1 LHIYFEN
8 IYILLYFLAFTKVKS
23 GRIKRGSRGHDVILV
38 LDISKRM
45 EGSKF
50 ESMKYTALQYVEG
63 ISF

>member
-1 LHIYFEN
+1 
-8 IYILLYFLAFTKVKS
+8 LLYFLAFTKVKS
-23 GRIKRGSRGHDVILV
+23 GRIKRGRHGHDVILV